1 MKLDDAKE
9 LFRSLTVAF
18 FPDYEVVLA
27 RQSRSAKPEIPLVQ
41 ITFGNVKRSVHAVE
55 NVDEGIVEGQF
66 QARVA
71 VTVDLFTK
79 GKAVTENGLTVY
91 ENSAVGELLSYCDYL
106 NSVETI
112 DWAARNNLAVLTE
125 GDAQDVTGIV
135 NDNNYEYRARQ
146 ELFLY
151 YTHDAGTDYSNKWYF
166 TEAEASEEE

>member
-9 LFRSLTVAF
+9 LFRLRTEAF
-18 FPDYEVVLA
+18 FSEYEVVLA
-27 RQSRSAKPEIPLVQ
+27 RQSRNAKPEIPLVQ
-41 ITFGNVKRSVHAVE
+41 ITFGNVKRSLNAVE

-71 VTVDLFTK
+71 VTVDLFTR
-79 GKAVTENGLTVY
+79 GRAVTEGVYTVY
-91 ENSAVGELLSYCDYL
+91 ENSAVDELLSYCDYM
-106 NSVETI
+106 NSVETL